1 MNTISITI
9 IIVAMAIWMI
19 VSTSIMNDHT
29 HEIKDLKNKIKVMGQ
44 LQLISILKEI
54 DEDGDNDNNKDD
66 KEMTDDTIIS

>member
-9 IIVAMAIWMI
+9 IIVAMTIWMI
-19 VSTSIMNDHT
+19 VSTSIMNDHR
-29 HEIKDLKNKIKVMGQ
+29 HEIKDLKNKIKVMEQ

-66 KEMTDDTIIS
+66 KEMI